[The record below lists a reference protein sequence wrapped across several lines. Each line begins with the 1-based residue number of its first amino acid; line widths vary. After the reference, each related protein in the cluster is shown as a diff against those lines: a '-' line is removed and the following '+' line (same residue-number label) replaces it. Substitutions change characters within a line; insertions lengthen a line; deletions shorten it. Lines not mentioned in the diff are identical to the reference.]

1 MISTGNDI
9 VTLQKIDKERTAQY
23 RFYSKI
29 LGPAEHDLFDHAP
42 LLISFEH
49 YVWMLWSVKES
60 AFKYF
65 KRLNNELLFSPL
77 KFVVSEIN
85 FQKEKEDSTNTIFTG
100 RVNFDNHTLYF
111 LSDYNEARIHT
122 IVYDE
127 NNFDNIRSGIAEIQR
142 EKYADQSAAA
152 KKFLKKDLEKY
163 FTGEIM
169 IEKSEAGFPDV
180 FCDGKK
186 MDVAVSLS
194 HDGLWVGWVVVG
206 LNPILKFL
214 YL

>member
-9 VTLQKIDKERTAQY
+9 VSLQKIDKERTAQY
-23 RFYSKI
+23 SFYSKI

-60 AFKYF
+60 AYKYF
-65 KRLNNELLFSPL
+65 KRLNNDLLFSPL
-77 KFVVSEIN
+77 KFVITEIYFHN
-85 FQKEKEDSTNTIFTG
+85 DATTNTFFTG
-100 RVNFDNHTLYF
+100 NIIFDNQTLYF
-111 LSDYNEARIHT
+111 LSDYNDARIHT
-122 IVYDE
+122 IVHNE
-127 NNFDNIRSGIAEIQR
+127 NNFDNIRSGIVEIQS

-152 KKFLKKDLEKY
+152 KEFLKKDLEKY

-194 HDGLWVGWVVVG
+194 HDGLWVGWVVV
-206 LNPILKFL
+206 LANVTE
-214 YL
+214 

>member
-9 VTLQKIDKERTAQY
+9 VSLQKIDKERTAQY

-60 AFKYF
+60 AYKYF
-65 KRLNNELLFSPL
+65 KRLNNDLLFSPL
-77 KFVVSEIN
+77 KFVITEIYFHN
-85 FQKEKEDSTNTIFTG
+85 DATTNTFFTG
-100 RVNFDNHTLYF
+100 NIIFDNQTLYF
-111 LSDYNEARIHT
+111 LSDYNDARIHT
-122 IVYDE
+122 IVHNE
-127 NNFDNIRSGIAEIQR
+127 NNFDNIRSGIVEIQS

-152 KKFLKKDLEKY
+152 KEFLKKDLEKY

-194 HDGLWVGWVVVG
+194 HDGLWVGWVVV
-206 LNPILKFL
+206 LANVTE
-214 YL
+214 

>member
-9 VTLQKIDKERTAQY
+9 VSLQKIDKERTAQY

-77 KFVVSEIN
+77 KFVVDDIH
-85 FQKEKEDSTNTIFTG
+85 FLQEKICPANSFYTG
-100 RVNFDNHTLYF
+100 SVIFDNHTLYF

-122 IVYDE
+122 IVHDE
-127 NNFDNIRSGIAEIQR
+127 NNFDNIRSGIVEIQS

-152 KKFLKKDLEKY
+152 KEFLKKDLEKY
-163 FTGEIM
+163 FTGEIV
-169 IEKSEAGFPDV
+169 IEKNKAGYPEV

-186 MDVAVSLS
+186 MEVAVSLS
-194 HDGLWVGWVVVG
+194 HDGFWVGWVVV
-206 LNPILKFL
+206 LANVTE
-214 YL
+214 